1 MSIRVVLVDDVE
13 DYRRLVRIALRLRG
27 GFDVV
32 AEAGDGREAVEAVT
46 EHRPDVVVLD
56 LGLPDLPGTEVIARI
71 REVSPTSGVVVFTG
85 TELHPSHE
93 LRRQVEGYVVKD
105 LDLELLGAT
114 LAVVGGRR
122 HRAMSQLRLSRDL
135 RSSREA
141 RRFVDEQCARWDCAE
156 LSDSAQLV
164 VAELVTNAVT
174 HASSDCELR
183 MFLLE
188 SLLRIEVE
196 DGGTGDPAMGLPGD
210 QESEHGR
217 GLLLISALSTAWGVE
232 PVSAAGKKRVWAHLA
247 LAGDQAA

>member
-13 DYRRLVRIALRLRG
+13 DYRRLVRVALRLRG
-27 GFDVV
+27 GFEVV
-32 AEAGDGREAVEAVT
+32 AEAANGREAVEAVI

-56 LGLPDLPGTEVIARI
+56 LGLPDLPGSEVIARI
-71 REVSPTSGVVVFTG
+71 RHASPSSGVVVFTG
-85 TELHPSHE
+85 TELDPSHE

-114 LAVVGGRR
+114 LTVVGGRR
-122 HRAMSQLRLSRDL
+122 HRTTSLLRLSRDL
-135 RSSREA
+135 RSSAQA
-141 RRFVDEQCARWDCAE
+141 RRFVEDQCSRWHCEQ

-164 VAELVTNAVT
+164 VTELVTNAIT

-196 DGGTGDPAMGLPGD
+196 DGGTGDPAMGRPGD

-232 PVSAAGKKRVWAHLA
+232 PVSPAGKKRVWAHLA
-247 LAGDQAA
+247 LAETHAA